1 MQNGEYLIDEHLVE
15 IAETQGKDV
24 DWQNIYYTTILDLD
38 AQITLAET
46 KAQLIM
52 GACAILLAAIGFERG
67 SGYDLF
73 LNEDAAWGER
83 LAFVLMLLTFGA
95 LIAAVFCALAT
106 ARPNLRHPKHP
117 SNLLFFSHI
126 VNIEEHAYLERV
138 LGMSAGQLKLYMMS
152 QVYAKSVVIER
163 KFRFSRY
170 SLDFL
175 FLAFLLWII
184 AQLVLAFVK

>member
-1 MQNGEYLIDEHLVE
+1 MQNGEIDERLVRLAEEQGGE
-15 IAETQGKDV
+15 I

-52 GACAILLAAIGFERG
+52 GACAILLAAIGLERG
-67 SGYDLF
+67 AGYDL
-73 LNEDAAWGER
+73 LLDAEASWVER
-83 LAFVLMLLTFGA
+83 LAFLLLLLTFGA

-117 SNLLFFSHI
+117 SNLLFFNHI
-126 VNIEEHAYLERV
+126 VGIDEHTYLERV
-138 LGMSAGQLKLYMMS
+138 LGMSSGQLKLYMMT
-152 QVYAKSVVIER
+152 QVYAKAVVIER

-175 FLAFLLWII
+175 FGAFVLWVISGLL
-184 AQLVLAFVK
+184 LAFVK